1 MGVLA
6 KAPARDLSASQGVR
20 GGCPRACLVGDELL
34 GTWRAGGAVSALEL
48 LRVQSRRREQQA
60 QGSRY
65 QRPEAPEG
73 RACFIKT
80 KRRVS
85 LKIPLLPRFPS
96 RLLLWSHM
104 FPMNP
109 HSSEFRSTN
118 NSIQL
123 FGGREFL
130 RDEVMVWLQ

>member
-1 MGVLA
+1 M
-6 KAPARDLSASQGVR
+6 
-20 GGCPRACLVGDELL
+20 
-34 GTWRAGGAVSALEL
+34 SALGL
-48 LRVQSRRREQQA
+48 LKVQSSRREQQA
-60 QGSRY
+60 QGSHY

-73 RACFIKT
+73 PACFSKT

-96 RLLLWSHM
+96 RLLLWPHM